1 MMIICSKYCIQSETR
16 FDFLKDLVTTVPE
29 LQGDMDYDGG
39 LGVMGEMR
47 VPGLGRAR
55 GEVARSW
62 PGHRNRRTNESSRR
76 DCGHLRRTDPR
87 MQRTSRDETDG
98 LGQALATTAH
108 RESNQAL

>member
-55 GEVARSW
+55 GVARGASRPTV
-62 PGHRNRRTNESSRR
+62 PGTGKRRGRPPKVA
-76 DCGHLRRTDPR
+76 GAPAGARTKR
-87 MQRTSRDETDG
+87 SVEKFVEVSDEI
-98 LGQALATTAH
+98 
-108 RESNQAL
+108 S